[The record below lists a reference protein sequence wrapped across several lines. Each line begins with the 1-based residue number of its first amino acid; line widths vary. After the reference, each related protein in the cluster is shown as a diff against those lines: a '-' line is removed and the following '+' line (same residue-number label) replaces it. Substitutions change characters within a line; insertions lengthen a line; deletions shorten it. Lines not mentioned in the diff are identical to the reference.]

1 VAEPVATAIRVVV
14 AGDDFVVREGL
25 GSLLSDTGGLEV
37 TARVRS
43 YDELLDATERTHPD
57 VVVVHLQSGRHGSGA
72 AREAGRRLR
81 SEHPDVGI
89 VVLAL
94 ESDQLALELLRHGP
108 GGMVFLLV
116 DHIADLDVLTTAI
129 HQAHRGQVTVDPAV
143 IDALAQRREGAGLD
157 RLTGRELDVLR
168 EMAKGYG
175 NKAVAENLSIS
186 VKAVERHVTGIFRK
200 LRQTDDERF
209 DGRVAAVLAYR
220 QAFGD

>member
-14 AGDDFVVREGL
+14 AGDDFVSREGL
-25 GSLLSDTGGLEV
+25 ASLLTGVPGLEV
-37 TARVRS
+37 VARVGT
-43 YDELLDATERTHPD
+43 YAELLGATERTHPD
-57 VVVVHLQSGRHGSGA
+57 VVVVQPQNGRRHSQE
-72 AREAGRRLR
+72 ARDTGRRLR
-81 SEHPDVGI
+81 SEHPGVGI

-108 GGMVFLLV
+108 GGMAFLLV

-129 HQAHRGQVTVDPAV
+129 HQAHRGQVSVDPAV
-143 IDALAQRREGAGLD
+143 IDAVVQRREGAGLD